1 MSQASTP
8 DAIKF
13 AYWVPNVSGGLVV
26 STIEQRTDWS
36 LDYNVKLKGAYPVVI
51 FSYGLGRTD
60 GSGPNGLGVRQ
71 FESYLVAGCGEVAK
85 SLGYVP
91 VSGAVLQK
99 AIALAATIK

>member
-1 MSQASTP
+1 MT
-8 DAIKF
+8 
-13 AYWVPNVSGGLVV
+13 
-26 STIEQRTDWS
+26 